1 MLQIRH
7 VSKFFPGI
15 RALND
20 VSLEFLPGEIHAVV
34 GENGA
39 GKSTLIKIIC
49 GIYSPDEGDVLLAG
63 EHVHL
68 RAYKDALDRQI
79 NLVSQEIQVIP
90 KSTVAEN
97 IMLDKI
103 EQFASR
109 GRIDWPRLQREAQRY
124 IDLVGINLPASTV
137 VGGLSAAQKQ
147 LIMIARAL
155 SADARILILDEPT
168 SALTRHET
176 ANLLQLLKKIKAEGV
191 TIIFVSHKL
200 EEVLDIADKVSVLR
214 DGNLVGTELAQGLTK
229 DEIVKLMIG
238 RDARTANFGTL
249 NVNYS
254 QPVLEARNISQ
265 PGTFAD
271 VSFTLHK
278 GEILGFYGL
287 VGSGRTE
294 LAQILIGEGRKS
306 GGEVWIN
313 GAPAHIHSVADSL
326 YHYRMGYISENR
338 KEKGLILGASI
349 KTNIAVT
356 VWSTIRN
363 RFGAIRLGEET
374 AVAERYMRALEVKA
388 TDPDQ
393 LVGRLSGGN
402 QQKVSIA
409 KWLAAACDILII
421 DEPTIGVD
429 IGAKEYIHQLIWD
442 LAKVEGKSIILIS
455 SDMPEI
461 VAVARRILV
470 FKDFHIVGEVRNDE
484 VRNDKGRV
492 RGYDEIS
499 QEIGGYLA

>member
-1 MLQIRH
+1 MLQIRE
-7 VSKFFPGI
+7 VSKFFPGV
-15 RALND
+15 RALD
-20 VSLEFLPGEIHAVV
+20 RVSVEFIPGEIHAIV

-49 GIYSPDEGDVLLAG
+49 GIYGPDEGEVLLDG
-63 EHVHL
+63 EHIHL
-68 RAYKDALDRQI
+68 HSYTDALARKI

-103 EQFASR
+103 ERYVSF
-109 GRIDWPRLQREAQRY
+109 GKIDWKRLHTEAQRY
-124 IDLVGINLPASTV
+124 IDLVELNLPATTM
-137 VGGLSAAQKQ
+137 VGALSAAQKQ

-155 SADARILILDEPT
+155 SSQARTLIMDEPT

-176 ANLLQLLKKIKAEGV
+176 GNLLRLLTKIKADGV
-191 TIIFVSHKL
+191 TILFVSHKL
-200 EEVLDIADKVSVLR
+200 EEVLEIADKVTVLR
-214 DGNLVGTELAQGLTK
+214 DGHLIGTQAIAGLTK
-229 DEIVKLMIG
+229 AAIVKMMIG
-238 RDARTANFGTL
+238 REARAMALGTL
-249 NVNYS
+249 NTDDRQTVI
-254 QPVLEARNISQ
+254 EAREITQ
-265 PGTFAD
+265 AGAFD
-271 VSFTLHK
+271 KVSFSLYK

-294 LAQILIGEGRKS
+294 LAQILIGEARKDA
-306 GGEVWIN
+306 GDVYIN
-313 GAPAHIHSVADSL
+313 GELAAIHSMADSL
-326 YHYRMGYISENR
+326 YRYRMGYVSENR

-349 KTNIAVT
+349 KTNVAVT
-356 VWSTIRN
+356 VWN
-363 RFGAIRLGEET
+363 RIANRLGAIRLGDEN
-374 AVAERYMRALEVKA
+374 AVAARYMQALDVKA

-393 LVGRLSGGN
+393 LVNRLSGGN

-409 KWLAAACDILII
+409 KWLAAQCDILII

-442 LAKVEGKSIILIS
+442 LAKKEGKSIILIS

-461 VAVARRILV
+461 ISVARRILI
-470 FKDFHIVGEVRNDE
+470 FKDYRIAGEVLNGTDQ
-484 VRNDKGRV
+484 V

-499 QEIGGYLA
+499 HEIGRVLA